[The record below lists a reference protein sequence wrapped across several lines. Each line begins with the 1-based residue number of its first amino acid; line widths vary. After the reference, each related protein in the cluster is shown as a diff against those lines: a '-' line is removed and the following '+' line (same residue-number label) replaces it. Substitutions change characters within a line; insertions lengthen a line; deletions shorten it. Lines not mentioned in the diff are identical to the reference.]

1 MHRAALVL
9 TALSLTAALAPAQ
22 AQRTR
27 TESHRAV
34 LVVDHLW
41 RDGGAYIHDTC
52 NLQVAL
58 QLRGSTAEMRVTGSM
73 ERHAAE
79 LSPAGPSNAHH
90 GRAEV
95 DHLWTGT
102 HQQDALRRLI
112 DFTETT
118 ETAPATDPN
127 VGLDCSI
134 EDAEIGGQRERVLR
148 CNVTPTPRWTTHPT
162 TYLIAPIRFSLAA
175 DGTAIRNEV
184 WLQDFGNERTTLTH
198 AEPPPSRTR
207 SRSQR
212 H

>member
-1 MHRAALVL
+1 MWPSVSTLARRGVPAPGPSDQDAQRRSVQARMHRAALVL

-73 ERHAAE
+73 ERDAAE

-90 GRAEV
+90 GRAE
-95 DHLWTGT
+95 
-102 HQQDALRRLI
+102 
-112 DFTETT
+112 
-118 ETAPATDPN
+118 
-127 VGLDCSI
+127 
-134 EDAEIGGQRERVLR
+134 
-148 CNVTPTPRWTTHPT
+148 
-162 TYLIAPIRFSLAA
+162 A

-212 H
+212 R